1 MKTTELAQPRPAPLT
16 ESLGIIWARRALTI
30 PGTCLLTALVVGLA
44 PVVVPVLGAIDIVRR
59 NDFRWV
65 RFYISVCVLI
75 GLHPIGLVMLFDA
88 FLRGGRL
95 WGAPPEREI
104 RLTAKA
110 EAWWANAMVQCAIY
124 IYRMRMIVEGTEQLA
139 GGRVLIFMR
148 HTSILDTMLPLSVI
162 GHPLAKH
169 VRYVMKREV
178 LWNPCVDVV
187 GHRIPTA
194 FVRRGG
200 TRDTSDIEQVMWIA
214 EDLGPEGIV
223 VIYPEGT
230 RFTKEKQAKR
240 LAEIQKNNSDLFER
254 AQTLQN
260 VLPPHLGGSLA
271 LLSRKTDQDVA
282 FCAHVGFEGAGK
294 MSDWAGGALL
304 DRTIRIR
311 FFRVPSASVPP
322 NDNDRI
328 HWLYQHWQE
337 VDAWIEAQKAP
348 SRR

>member
-1 MKTTELAQPRPAPLT
+1 MKESASLPVQPAPLV
-16 ESLGIIWARRALTI
+16 ESIGAIWARRAVTI
-30 PGTCLLTALVVGLA
+30 PGTCLLTAIVVGLL
-44 PVVVPVLGAIDIVRR
+44 PVVVPLLALIDMTRR
-59 NDFRWV
+59 QDFRLV
-65 RFYISVCVLI
+65 RFYLSIVVLI
-75 GLHPIGLVMLFDA
+75 GLHPIGLVMLFVA

-95 WGAPPEREI
+95 WGAPREREI

-110 EAWWANAMVQCAIY
+110 EAWWANAMVQCAIA
-124 IYRMRMIVEGTEQLA
+124 IYRMRMVVEGAEDLA

-178 LWNPCVDVV
+178 LWNPCVDIV

-200 TRDTSDIEQVMWIA
+200 TRDTSDIEQVLWIA
-214 EDLGPEGIV
+214 ENLGPEGV
-223 VIYPEGT
+223 VIIYPEGT
-230 RFTKEKQAKR
+230 RYTPEKHAKR
-240 LAEIQKNNSDLFER
+240 LEGIATNNPELIDR
-254 AQTLQN
+254 ARSFQN

-271 LLSRKTDQDVA
+271 LLSRKTDHDVA
-282 FCAHVGFEGAGK
+282 FCAHVGIEGAGK
-294 MSDWAGGALL
+294 MSDWVGGALL

-311 FFRVPSASVPP
+311 FVRVASESVPT
-322 NDNDRI
+322 DDAARI
-328 HWLYQHWQE
+328 DWLYQHWQE
-337 VDAWIEAQKAP
+337 VDSWIEAQKAP

>member
-1 MKTTELAQPRPAPLT
+1 MKTNAVAKPEPAPLT
-16 ESLGIIWARRALTI
+16 ESLGAIWARRALTI
-30 PGTCLLTALVVGLA
+30 PGTFLLTALVVGLA
-44 PVVVPVLGAIDIVRR
+44 PVIVPIFAAIDIIHRQ
-59 NDFRWV
+59 DFRRV
-65 RFYISVCVLI
+65 RFYASIVVLI

-88 FLRGGRL
+88 FIRGGRL
-95 WGAPPEREI
+95 WGAPKEREI

-124 IYRMRMIVEGTEQLA
+124 IYRMRMVVEGTEDIA

-200 TRDTSDIEQVMWIA
+200 TRDSSDIEQVMWIA
-214 EDLGPEGIV
+214 EKLGPEGV
-223 VIYPEGT
+223 VIIYPEGT
-230 RFTKEKQAKR
+230 RFTPEKQAKR
-240 LAEIQKNNSDLFER
+240 LADIAKNSPELLER
-254 AQTLQN
+254 ARTLQN

-271 LLSRKTDQDVA
+271 LLSRKTDHDVA
-282 FCAHVGFEGAGK
+282 FCAHVGIEGAGK
-294 MSDWAGGALL
+294 MSDWIGGALL

-311 FFRVPSASVPP
+311 FFRVPSASVPQS
-322 NDNDRI
+322 DADRI
-328 HWLYQHWQE
+328 DWLYQHWQE